1 MTKGG
6 SIATVSGNRSV
17 LSPKRKEVYNSLES
31 NTLCMMEENIPEEWK
46 DMLLK
51 SMYYRNY
58 STNYSS

>member
-17 LSPKRKEVYNSLES
+17 LAPKRKEVYNFLES
-31 NTLCMMEENIPEEWK
+31 NTLCMMEENMPEEWK

-51 SMYYRNY
+51 SMYY
-58 STNYSS
+58 